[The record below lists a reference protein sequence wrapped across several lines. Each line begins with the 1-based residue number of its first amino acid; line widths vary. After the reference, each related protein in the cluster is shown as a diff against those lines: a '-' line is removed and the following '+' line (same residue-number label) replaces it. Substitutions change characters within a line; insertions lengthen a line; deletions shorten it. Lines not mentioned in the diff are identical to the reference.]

1 MHKRGVYRL
10 SKIIYNKGEFV
21 IFSVHNGYIVYNT
34 EKDFKEGHTHLR
46 NFKSAKSAIY
56 FVGNKRAPHKTSI
69 YYLTSLVR
77 IANDVHYKSKVQDL
91 IDTRIQKGKKEPI
104 IKRSK

>member
-1 MHKRGVYRL
+1 L
-10 SKIIYNKGEFV
+10 SKIIYSKGEFV
-21 IFSVHNGYIVYNT
+21 IFSAYNGYIVYNT

-46 NFKSAKSAIY
+46 NFKSAKSVIY
-56 FVGNKRAPHKTSI
+56 FAVNKRVPYKTSV
-69 YYLTSLVR
+69 YYLTSLIR
-77 IANDVHYKSKVQDL
+77 ITLDTNYKGKLQDL